1 MTFVSLTAVQI
12 TYQTF
17 VVNVIFTELV
27 SFLKI
32 VDAFSSDKT
41 QKKIESL
48 PHDPRN
54 ILRNNKNTWVPLPVK
69 GLSSDDLN
77 L

>member
-27 SFLKI
+27 SFFKI

-41 QKKIESL
+41 QKKIERL
-48 PHDPRN
+48 PHDPR
-54 ILRNNKNTWVPLPVK
+54 IYFAQQQKY
-69 GLSSDDLN
+69 LSTSTSERTLVR
-77 L
+77 

>member
-1 MTFVSLTAVQI
+1 MLFLL
-12 TYQTF
+12 
-17 VVNVIFTELV
+17 NVV

-41 QKKIESL
+41 DARKKIESL

-77 L
+77 LLW